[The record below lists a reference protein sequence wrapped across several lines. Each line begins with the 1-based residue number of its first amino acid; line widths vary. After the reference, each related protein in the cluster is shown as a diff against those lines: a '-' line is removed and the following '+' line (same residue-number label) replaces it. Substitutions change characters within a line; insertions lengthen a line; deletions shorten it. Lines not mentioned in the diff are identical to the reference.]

1 MANVKEEAYLASAKQ
16 LKVSLTK
23 FITFIGIAY
32 LIWVLVTTFFIPLAE
47 GVFIGKIEA
56 LKLESLLT
64 LAVIFTLIALSFV
77 EMKNIADAS
86 ANLLVFYVSSS
97 SPTEIRVEK
106 LRTSLRTLF
115 LLIPFVFFYL
125 MFKPLFQQINPT
137 INLLLPI
144 GIMIWTIV
152 ALVLF
157 AMVLGSEIEEAAKVF
172 VEKIKKKK

>member
-1 MANVKEEAYLASAKQ
+1 
-16 LKVSLTK
+16 
-23 FITFIGIAY
+23 
-32 LIWVLVTTFFIPLAE
+32 
-47 GVFIGKIEA
+47 
-56 LKLESLLT
+56 
-64 LAVIFTLIALSFV
+64 
-77 EMKNIADAS
+77 
-86 ANLLVFYVSSS
+86 
-97 SPTEIRVEK
+97 
-106 LRTSLRTLF
+106 
-115 LLIPFVFFYL
+115 